1 MDVSFGLIQKQ
12 THVQTSMTS
21 LVSEQRPYSMILFIA
36 YKLFTKT
43 FKSFW
48 SVTISASL
56 NDVNSSSH
64 HSVLF
69 LTPFLVPLV
78 GERRNAWNTCKFVLI
93 LPPSVHIT
101 LGAILTCDLA
111 AQTWSLTGSVKWY
124 THVPFSWLRV
134 STSSADVQTTW
145 TEGETE
151 TERRHAAGP
160 APESA
165 NTHTHTQAV
174 RSIHRFRSN
183 PAKHVDRKKAT
194 DSQTHKETHT
204 KQGWD

>member
-1 MDVSFGLIQKQ
+1 
-12 THVQTSMTS
+12 MTWTAPHNI
-21 LVSEQRPYSMILFIA
+21 VFFFPNQ
-36 YKLFTKT
+36 
-43 FKSFW
+43 
-48 SVTISASL
+48 
-56 NDVNSSSH
+56 NQ
-64 HSVLF
+64 
-69 LTPFLVPLV
+69 VPLV
-78 GERRNAWNTCKFVLI
+78 GEGRNAWNTCKFVLI

-101 LGAILTCDLA
+101 LGATLTCDLA

-165 NTHTHTQAV
+165 NTHTQTHTV

-183 PAKHVDRKKAT
+183 PAKHVDRKIKQQIA
-194 DSQTHKETHT
+194 KHT
-204 KQGWD
+204 KKHTQSRVEIKNRDRESRKQNEQT

>member
-93 LPPSVHIT
+93 LPPQCPHNLRGYSDLWPCSPNLKLNRKCQMIH
-101 LGAILTCDLA
+101 TCPLLLA
-111 AQTWSLTGSVKWY
+111 PCFHKL
-124 THVPFSWLRV
+124 SWCSDNMDGGGDRDRAPPCCWASSRV
-134 STSSADVQTTW
+134 S
-145 TEGETE
+145 
-151 TERRHAAGP
+151 
-160 APESA
+160 
-165 NTHTHTQAV
+165 
-174 RSIHRFRSN
+174 
-183 PAKHVDRKKAT
+183 
-194 DSQTHKETHT
+194 
-204 KQGWD
+204 